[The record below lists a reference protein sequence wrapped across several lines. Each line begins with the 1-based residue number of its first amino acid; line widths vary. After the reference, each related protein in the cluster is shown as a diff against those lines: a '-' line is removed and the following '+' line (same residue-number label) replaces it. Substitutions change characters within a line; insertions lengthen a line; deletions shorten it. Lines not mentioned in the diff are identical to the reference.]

1 MTDSIPHVV
10 TVKNQWLFD
19 QVEVEFPTPE
29 SLRGR
34 SVYKKLCANTK
45 VTTFVPS
52 EYGETFNLDDI
63 FQVDFHRLTI
73 MFSILQA
80 LRGQTEQEQNDLV
93 EFFTQI
99 IFSEP
104 CSLYVAFYQA
114 EPVAAAIVT
123 EIEGQLLVSDIV
135 IKSAEICP
143 SKEHFAASIVN
154 KWSNSRSFEG
164 DIYFEQ

>member
-10 TVKNQWLFD
+10 TVKNKWLFD

-34 SVYKKLCANTK
+34 SVYKNLCDSS
-45 VTTFVPS
+45 TTSVFEPS
-52 EYGETFNLDDI
+52 EFAKSYNLDDI
-63 FQVDFHRLTI
+63 FQVDFHRLTV

-80 LRGQTEQEQNDLV
+80 SRGENEQQQNDLV

-104 CSLYVAFYQA
+104 CALYVAFHQS

-123 EIEGQLLVSDIV
+123 EWEDQLLVSDIV
-135 IKSAEICP
+135 IKSSEVCS
-143 SKEHFAASIVN
+143 SKEQFAASVID
-154 KWSNSRSFEG
+154 KWNGGRSFDG
-164 DIYFEQ
+164 TVYIEQ

>member
-34 SVYKKLCANTK
+34 SVYQKLCDSSTAS
-45 VTTFVPS
+45 VFEPS
-52 EYGETFNLDDI
+52 DYDKTFNLDDI
-63 FQVDFHRLTI
+63 FQVDFHRLTV

-80 LRGQTEQEQNDLV
+80 LRGEDERQQNDLV

-104 CSLYVAFYQA
+104 CTLYVAFHQS

-123 EIEGQLLVSDIV
+123 EFDDQLLVSDIV
-135 IKSAEICP
+135 IKSEDVIP
-143 SKEHFAASIVN
+143 SRDEFAASVID
-154 KWSNSRSFEG
+154 KWNATRAFSGSIF
-164 DIYFEQ
+164 IEQ